1 MILDNL
7 DLNAIQDENSR
18 ELIRQLMN
26 LVEKLSTDLRDAQVE
41 IQRLRDEVNR
51 LKGEQGKPK
60 IKGNTPKSPPSN
72 HSSEN
77 ERHQS
82 RPRHKKSKKA
92 EIQIDR
98 EQEIEVDPSV
108 LPKDAKFKGF
118 EDVVVQDILLRTD
131 NVLFHKQ
138 KYYSAATRKTYLA
151 KLPHGYEGQFGP
163 GIKALTLVFYYGIG
177 TSEPKILEFFENVGI
192 HISAGEI
199 SNLLIKKQEK
209 FHAEKDAVV
218 EAGLQSSPW
227 QQTDDTLTRVDG
239 QNEHCHIVC
248 NPVYTSYHTRAS
260 KERLSVLDVLRNG
273 RKRLF
278 RLNEETIGYLRCI
291 PWSRAAWRKIQS
303 WKSEQDWEEAAFL
316 ERLEEG
322 LPKLSKQQRKTML
335 DASAVTAYH
344 EQKDYPVVQALV
356 CDDAP
361 QFNWL
366 GQEMMLCWVHDGRH
380 YKKLMPVVALHR
392 ELLDDFLKQ
401 FWEYYHQLLGYC
413 RQPTVEERLRLE
425 TEFDDLFSSHTG
437 YDALDQRIAKTKAKK
452 DSLLLVLKY
461 PELPLHNNASE
472 LAVRQRVRK
481 RDVSFGPRIQDG
493 VRAWD
498 TFATLAETAKKL
510 GVSFYHY
517 LNDRISGTNQI
528 QPLADL
534 VSLRAFEL
542 NLGWSF
548 SIPKPYPVLLR

>member
-1 MILDNL
+1 MLGKL
-7 DLNAIQDENSR
+7 ELNAIQDENAG
-18 ELIRQLMN
+18 ELIGQLLNM
-26 LVEKLSTDLRDAQVE
+26 VEKLSADLRDAQVE
-41 IQRLRDEVNR
+41 NQRLRDENNR

-60 IKGNTPKSPPSN
+60 IKGNTPKSPPTN

-82 RPRHKKSKKA
+82 RQRHKRSKKA

-98 EQEIEVDPSV
+98 EQVVEVDPTV
-108 LPKDAKFKGF
+108 LPKDAEFKGY
-118 EDVVVQDILLRTD
+118 ENVVVQDILLETD
-131 NVLFHKQ
+131 NTRFYKQ
-138 KYYSAATRKTYLA
+138 KYYSGSTRKTYLA
-151 KLPHGYEGQFGP
+151 ELPRGYEGQFGP

-199 SNLLIKKQEK
+199 SNLLIKKQES
-209 FHAEKDAVV
+209 FHAEKDAVYA
-218 EAGLQSSPW
+218 AGLQSSPW

-239 QNEHCHIVC
+239 QNQHCHVVC

-278 RLNEETIGYLRCI
+278 RLNEETIGYLRGI
-291 PWSRAAWRKIQS
+291 SWSKVAWRKIQS

-316 ERLEEG
+316 ERLGEG
-322 LPKLSKQQRKTML
+322 LPRLSNQQRKTMI
-335 DASAVTAYH
+335 DAAAVAAYH
-344 EQKDYPVVQALV
+344 AQRDYPVVQALV

-366 GQEMMLCWVHDGRH
+366 GQEMMLCWVHEGRH
-380 YKKLMPVVALHR
+380 YKKLMPVITLHR

-401 FWEYYHQLLGYC
+401 FWEYYHQLLNYC
-413 RQPTVEERLRLE
+413 QQPTVEKHLRLE
-425 TEFDDLFSSHTG
+425 TEFDDLFSSHSG

-452 DSLLLVLKY
+452 DSLLLVLQY

-472 LAVRQRVRK
+472 LGVRQRVRK
-481 RDVSFGPRIQDG
+481 RDVSFGPRTEDG
-493 VRAWD
+493 KQAWD

-510 GVSFYHY
+510 GVSFYRY
-517 LNDRISGTNQI
+517 LHDRISTANQI
-528 QPLADL
+528 PLLADL
-534 VSLRAFEL
+534 VSKRAKEL

-548 SIPKPYPVLLR
+548 SKL

>member
-1 MILDNL
+1 MFDKL
-7 DLNAIQDENSR
+7 DLNAIQDENAR
-18 ELIRQLMN
+18 ELIGQLMN
-26 LVEKLSTDLRDAQVE
+26 LVEKVSADLRDAQVE
-41 IQRLRDEVNR
+41 NQRLRDENNR

-60 IKGNTPKSPPSN
+60 IKGNTSKPPPTN

-77 ERHQS
+77 ERHKS
-82 RPRHKKSKKA
+82 RQRHKRSKKA

-98 EQEIEVDPSV
+98 EQVVEVDPTV
-108 LPKDAKFKGF
+108 LPKDAKLKGY
-118 EDVVVQDILLRTD
+118 EDVVVQDILLQTD
-131 NVLFHKQ
+131 NIRFYKQ
-138 KYYSAATRKTYLA
+138 KYYSASTRKTYLA
-151 KLPHGYEGQFGP
+151 ELPRGYEGQFGP

-199 SNLLIKKQEK
+199 SNLLIKKQES
-209 FHAEKDAVV
+209 FHAEKDAVY

-239 QNEHCHIVC
+239 QNQHCHVVC

-278 RLNEETIGYLRCI
+278 RLNEETIGYLRGM
-291 PWSRAAWRKIQS
+291 PWSKVAWRKIQS

-316 ERLEEG
+316 ERLDEG
-322 LPKLSKQQRKTML
+322 LPRLSNQQRKTL
-335 DASAVTAYH
+335 IDAAAVAAYH
-344 EQKDYPVVQALV
+344 AQRDYPVVQALV

-366 GQEMMLCWVHDGRH
+366 GQEMMLCWVHEGRH
-380 YKKLMPVVALHR
+380 YKKLTPVIALHR

-401 FWEYYHQLLGYC
+401 FWEYYHQLLNYC
-413 RQPTVEERLRLE
+413 QQPTVEERLRLE
-425 TEFDDLFSSHTG
+425 IEFDDFFSSHSG
-437 YDALDQRIAKTKAKK
+437 YDALDQRIAKTKVKK
-452 DSLLLVLKY
+452 DSLLLVLQY

-472 LAVRQRVRK
+472 LGVRQRVRK
-481 RDVSFGPRIQDG
+481 RDVSFGPRTEDG
-493 VRAWD
+493 KRAWD

-510 GVSFYHY
+510 GVSFYRY
-517 LNDRISGTNQI
+517 LHDRLSTDNQI
-528 QPLADL
+528 PLLADL
-534 VSLRAFEL
+534 VKKRAKEL

-548 SIPKPYPVLLR
+548 SKL

>member
-1 MILDNL
+1 MLDKL
-7 DLNAIQDENSR
+7 DLNAIQDENAR
-18 ELIRQLMN
+18 ELIRQLLN
-26 LVEKLSTDLRDAQVE
+26 LVEKLSADLRDAQVE
-41 IQRLRDEVNR
+41 IQQLRDEVNR
-51 LKGEQGKPK
+51 LKGEQGQPK
-60 IKGNTPKSPPSN
+60 IKGNTPKPPPTD

-82 RPRHKKSKKA
+82 RQRHKKSKKA

-98 EQEIEVDPSV
+98 EQVVEVDPLV
-108 LPKDAKFKGF
+108 LPKDAKFKGY

-131 NVLFHKQ
+131 NILFHKQ
-138 KYYSAATRKTYLA
+138 KYYSAWTRKTYLA
-151 KLPHGYEGQFGP
+151 ELPRGYEGQFGP
-163 GIKALTLVFYYGIG
+163 GIKAMTLAFYFGIG
-177 TSEPKILEFFENVGI
+177 TSEPKIQEFFENVGVQ
-192 HISAGEI
+192 ISAGEI
-199 SNLLIKKQEK
+199 SNLLIKKQEG
-209 FHAEKDAVV
+209 FHTEKEVMY

-239 QNEHCHIVC
+239 QNQHCHVVC
-248 NPVYTSYHTRAS
+248 NPVYTSYHTRTS
-260 KERLSVLDVLRNG
+260 KERLRVLDVLCNG

-291 PWSRAAWRKIQS
+291 PWSRAAWRKIQN

-316 ERLEEG
+316 ERLDEG
-322 LPKLSKQQRKTML
+322 LPRLSKQQRKIFL
-335 DASAVTAYH
+335 DAAAVAGYH
-344 EQKDYPVVQALV
+344 AQKDYPVVRALV

-380 YKKLMPVVALHR
+380 YKKLMPVIALHH

-401 FWEYYHQLLGYC
+401 FWEYYHQLLDYR
-413 RQPTVEERLRLE
+413 RQPTVEEHLRLE
-425 TEFDDLFSSHTG
+425 TAFDVLFSNHTG

-452 DSLLLVLKY
+452 DSLLLVLQY

-472 LAVRQRVRK
+472 LGVRQRVRK
-481 RDVSFGPRIQDG
+481 RDVSFGPRTEDG
-493 VRAWD
+493 VKSWD
-498 TFATLAETAKKL
+498 TFETLAETAKKL
-510 GVSFYHY
+510 GVSFYRY
-517 LNDRISGTNQI
+517 LIDRISGTNQI

-534 VSLRAFEL
+534 ISSRAIEL

-548 SIPKPYPVLLR
+548 PIS